1 MGLPTARQLKN
12 VEHTCWRSLE
22 LHKHHRPLGLATCPT
37 GSRRAADIAISRAS
51 QCSCHYERKCRFS
64 QPCIEGISV
73 DEVIA
78 ATERRV
84 AARG

>member
-1 MGLPTARQLKN
+1 VVALFGPTFTERN
-12 VEHTCWRSLE
+12 GPWST
-22 LHKHHRPLGLATCPT
+22 
-37 GSRRAADIAISRAS
+37 ADIAISRAS
-51 QCSCHYERKCRFS
+51 QCSCHYERKCRFP